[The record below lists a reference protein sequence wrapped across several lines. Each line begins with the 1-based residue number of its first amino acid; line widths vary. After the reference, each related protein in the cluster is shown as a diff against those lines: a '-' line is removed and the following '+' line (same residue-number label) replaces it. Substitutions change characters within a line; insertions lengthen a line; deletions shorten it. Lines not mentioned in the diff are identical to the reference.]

1 MKTVTSKK
9 RNTNDAKEDDV
20 ASVKKSR
27 LLTVSVQPQD
37 AIVVPNGKRVTI
49 FCDWRNQRPM
59 TIAARFVNEV
69 RADKGRFIRLEDDR
83 AEILDDEAEEIH
95 WIIEARKHKR
105 AASEPV
111 TDEERTAIVHAD
123 IIIVPF
129 DDGVTLYSDWM
140 KQRPDAA
147 ASQLIAQVQ
156 NDGGKFVLFE
166 NSKMKFLKEEREMMR
181 WVTEAKKQAETS
193 SSFFPYYGDESD
205 IKALVMTKDALKDS
219 KSDRKERY
227 VETIGGTAFKPEI
240 DETQIREFIK
250 KGNKLRNRSDV
261 ALYKLIR
268 ELDDEED
275 AVHLYRNFH
284 DEDNISSENGNICF
298 SRREVDILA
307 YATLYGIE
315 WGFTWNLMPY
325 RDYKQFYKLY
335 HIDADGSLQ
344 KKMNNMLGDPTYKQ
358 HLNQCVS
365 PLFEEL

>member
-1 MKTVTSKK
+1 MAVA
-9 RNTNDAKEDDV
+9 AK
-20 ASVKKSR
+20 
-27 LLTVSVQPQD
+27 
-37 AIVVPNGKRVTI
+37 
-49 FCDWRNQRPM
+49 
-59 TIAARFVNEV
+59 FVNEV

-83 AEILDDEAEEIH
+83 AEILDDESEEIH
-95 WIIEARKHKR
+95 WVIEARKHKR
-105 AASEPV
+105 AASEPAA
-111 TDEERTAIVHAD
+111 DEERTAIVHAD

-147 ASQLIAQVQ
+147 APQFIAQVQ
-156 NDGGKFVLFE
+156 KEGGKFVLFD
-166 NSKMKFLKEEREMMR
+166 NRKMEFLKEEREMMR
-181 WVTEAKKQAETS
+181 WVTEAKKQSEKS
-193 SSFFPYYGDESD
+193 SSFFPYQDDESD
-205 IKALVMTKDALKDS
+205 IKALVMTKEALKDS
-219 KSDRKERY
+219 KSDKKERY
-227 VETIGGTAFKPEI
+227 VESIGGTAFKPEI
-240 DETQIREFIK
+240 DETQLREFIQ

-284 DEDNISSENGNICF
+284 DEGNISSENGIIYF

-325 RDYKQFYKLY
+325 RDCKQFYKLY
-335 HIDADGSLQ
+335 HVDADCSLQ
-344 KKMNNMLGDPTYKQ
+344 KKMNNMLRDQTYKQ

-365 PLFEEL
+365 SLFEEL